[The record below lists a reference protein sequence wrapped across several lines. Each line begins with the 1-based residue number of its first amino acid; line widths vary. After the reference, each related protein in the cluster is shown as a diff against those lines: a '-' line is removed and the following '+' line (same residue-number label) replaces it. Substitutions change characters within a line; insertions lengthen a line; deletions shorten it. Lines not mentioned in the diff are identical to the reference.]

1 MGAHPHIIQH
11 FERFPTNNGSLDTG
25 FVAYSLGNFISN
37 QRWRY
42 SDGGLVFNFEI
53 TKNIITDSI
62 YISDI
67 NYLPIWLF
75 KGKTENGRDYIVI
88 PSSDSMSINNYEFM
102 TEADIDSMHKSYYDT
117 IDQLTSKSDYPKI
130 DRLGNLN

>member
-1 MGAHPHIIQH
+1 
-11 FERFPTNNGSLDTG
+11 LDTG

-42 SDGGLVFNFEI
+42 SDGGLVLNFEI
-53 TKNIITDSI
+53 TKNIFTDSI
-62 YISDI
+62 YISGV

-75 KGKTENGRDYIVI
+75 KGITKRGRDYILI
-88 PSSDSMSINNYEFM
+88 PSSDSTITNNFEFM

-117 IDQLTSKSDYPKI
+117 VNQLTSKSDYP
-130 DRLGNLN
+130 N